1 MISAQSIIEFVST
14 VLDEE
19 RVRFDTIE
27 ETQVIRMAYQGQHAH
42 YRVLIRAT
50 DEPLMLT
57 AVVQLPL
64 TVPESRRPELA
75 EAVNRANFAMVFGR
89 FELGMHSGN
98 LYFHAAAPL
107 CDAGLSAEQLHT
119 VLGLALCLSDRY
131 CRAFARLLFADDLS
145 PTEAIAEVEMAADA

>member
-1 MISAQSIIEFVST
+1 MISAQSVIDLVST
-14 VLDEE
+14 VLDED

-27 ETQVIRMAYQGQHAH
+27 ETQVIRTAYRGQHAR
-42 YRVLIRAT
+42 YRVLIRVT

-57 AVVQLPL
+57 VVVPLPL

-75 EAVNRANFAMVFGR
+75 EAVNRANFGMVLGR
-89 FELGMHSGN
+89 FELGMHSGD

-119 VLGLALCLSDRY
+119 VLGLALSLSDRY
-131 CRAFARLLFADDLS
+131 YRAFARLLFVDDLS
-145 PTEAIAEVEMAADA
+145 PAEAIAEVEMTADA